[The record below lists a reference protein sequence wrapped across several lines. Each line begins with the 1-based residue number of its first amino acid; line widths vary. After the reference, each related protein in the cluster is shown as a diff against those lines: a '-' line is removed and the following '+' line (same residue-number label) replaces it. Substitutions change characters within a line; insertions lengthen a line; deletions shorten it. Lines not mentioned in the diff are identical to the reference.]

1 MNCPEAFVA
10 QVGYDRL
17 FKQNEMLLR
26 MIAEGEPE
34 TLCSYETLQF
44 EDYSKVDADMFD
56 VEARQKRH
64 QEVFPQDC
72 QKAYELGARLAAK

>member
-1 MNCPEAFVA
+1 M
-10 QVGYDRL
+10 
-17 FKQNEMLLR
+17 
-26 MIAEGEPE
+26 MIIADGKPE

-44 EDYSKVDADMFD
+44 EDYSKVDSEMFD